1 MMAIARMIGRLASF
15 LRINHSRII
24 VMRIENRRRTVNIG
38 SDKLFVDIRP
48 KIIFAKYK
56 SGRGKISFTTLIE

>member
-1 MMAIARMIGRLASF
+1 MAIAMMIGRLASF
-15 LRINHSRII
+15 LRMIHSRII

-48 KIIFAKYK
+48 KIILAKYK
-56 SGRGKISFTTLIE
+56 SGKGKISFMTLIE